1 MKMWVHLL
9 NWNTDILNRMFRAN
23 TLPNSFKISRNA
35 YTSLITRELVK
46 CSPKMPPPVESEG
59 VYYLFYPWSS
69 MPGSRYRKFYLL
81 LLFYSHRYRDLIS
94 GNREDTQKT
103 CGSLSLEIH
112 AVQEIRTSSE
122 LCVFRIGPD
131 YRLYIERYG
140 ISNEEMKNEV
150 SHQYLAHSL
159 LQFTPSY
166 F

>member
-1 MKMWVHLL
+1 MECLYIP
-9 NWNTDILNRMFRAN
+9 D
-23 TLPNSFKISRNA
+23 S
-35 YTSLITRELVK
+35 ELVK
-46 CSPKMPPPVESEG
+46 YFPKMPPSG
-59 VYYLFYPWSS
+59 VRMGIVSLLSLIFHASSQVLGVLF
-69 MPGSRYRKFYLL
+69 FILL
-81 LLFYSHRYRDLIS
+81 YSHRHRDLIS

-103 CGSLSLEIH
+103 CGSLALEIH

-140 ISNEEMKNEV
+140 ISKEEMKNEV
-150 SHQYLAHSL
+150 SHQYLAHWL